1 MMGTMFTSTDGA
13 MDLRVAAYA
22 LITDDHGRMLLPHWS
37 QAPHSGW
44 TMPGGGI
51 DPGEH
56 PADAAVREVFE
67 ETGHHVELD
76 GLLGV
81 DSFVIPGAERVHPA
95 GRPMQGLRIVYRA
108 HITGGELRVEE
119 DGSTD
124 GVAWHTPE
132 EVDALDRVEL
142 VDLSRRWAGLIE

>member
-1 MMGTMFTSTDGA
+1 MFTSTDGA

-22 LITDDHGRMLLPHWS
+22 LITDDQGRMLLPHWRE
-37 QAPHSGW
+37 AAHSHW

-56 PADAAVREVFE
+56 PADAAVREVLE
-67 ETGHHVELD
+67 ETGYHVELD
-76 GLLGV
+76 GVLGV
-81 DSFVIPGAERVHPA
+81 DSHVAPAAERLYPA
-95 GRPMQGLRIVYRA
+95 DRPGQALKIVYRA
-108 HITGGELRVEE
+108 HIIGGELRVEE
-119 DGSTD
+119 NGSTD

-132 EVDALDRVEL
+132 EVDALDRVSL

>member
-1 MMGTMFTSTDGA
+1 

-22 LITDDHGRMLLPHWS
+22 VITDATGRLLLPHWS
-37 QAPHSGW
+37 EGTSAGW

-56 PADAAVREVFE
+56 PADAAVREVLE
-67 ETGHHVELD
+67 ETGFHVELD

-81 DSFVIPGAERVHPA
+81 DSFVFPAGRVHPA
-95 GRPMQGLRIVYRA
+95 GRPRQALRIVYRA
-108 HITGGELRVEE
+108 HVTGGELRVEE

-132 EVDALDRVEL
+132 EVDALDRVAL
-142 VDLSRRWAGLIE
+142 VDQSRRWAGLIP

>member
-1 MMGTMFTSTDGA
+1 MFTSIDGT

-22 LITDDHGRMLLPHWS
+22 VITDEAGRLLLPHWS
-37 QAPHSGW
+37 EGTQEGW

-56 PADAAVREVFE
+56 PADAAVREVLE
-67 ETGHHVELD
+67 ETGYHVELD

-81 DSFVIPGAERVHPA
+81 DSFVFAAERVPA
-95 GRPMQGLRIVYRA
+95 ADRPRQALRIVYRA
-108 HITGGELRVEE
+108 HVTGGELRVEQ

-132 EVDALDRVEL
+132 EVDALDRVAL
-142 VDLSRRWAGLIE
+142 VDLSRRWAGLIP

>member
-1 MMGTMFTSTDGA
+1 MFTSTDAA

-22 LITDDHGRMLLPHWS
+22 LITDEHGRMLLPHWS
-37 QAPHSGW
+37 EAAHSGW

-51 DPGEH
+51 DAGED

-67 ETGHHVELD
+67 ETGYHVELD

-81 DSFVIPGAERVHPA
+81 DSFVIPGAERV
-95 GRPMQGLRIVYRA
+95 RPSERPVQALRIVYRA
-108 HITGGELRVEE
+108 HVVGGDLRVEE

-124 GVAWHTPE
+124 GVAWHTQE
-132 EVDALDRVEL
+132 EVDALDRVPL
-142 VDLSRRWAGLIE
+142 VDLTRRWAGLIR

>member
-1 MMGTMFTSTDGA
+1 MFTSIDAA

-22 LITDDHGRMLLPHWS
+22 LIVDEHGRLLLPHWS
-37 QAPHSGW
+37 EGAHSGW

-56 PADAAVREVFE
+56 PADAAVREVLE
-67 ETGHHVELD
+67 ETGYRVELD

-81 DSFVIPGAERVHPA
+81 DSFVIPGPERVHPSDRA
-95 GRPMQGLRIVYRA
+95 VHALRIVYRA
-108 HITGGELRVEE
+108 HVVGGDLRVEE

-124 GVAWHTPE
+124 GVAWHTPQ
-132 EVDALDRVEL
+132 EVDALDRVPL
-142 VDLSRRWAGLIE
+142 VDLSRRWAGLVA

>member
-1 MMGTMFTSTDGA
+1 MGTMFTSTDAA

-22 LITDDHGRMLLPHWS
+22 LITDDQGRLLLPHWS
-37 QAPHSGW
+37 EAAHSGW

-51 DPGEH
+51 DPGED

-67 ETGHHVELD
+67 ETGYHVELD

-81 DSFVIPGAERVHPA
+81 DSFVIPAAERARPSDRPVHA
-95 GRPMQGLRIVYRA
+95 LRIVYRA

-124 GVAWHTPE
+124 GVAWHTPQE
-132 EVDALDRVEL
+132 IDALNRVAL
-142 VDLSRRWAGLIE
+142 VDLSRRWAGLIA